1 MMKTEN
7 VVLSHP
13 EFSGDLSFNKKGN
26 PLCQFSSQAGAAQ
39 PRTLSLPRQY
49 WVPWWHW
56 CMSFR
61 APVILMPN
69 ATEALD
75 ALQEQSAT
83 EVVSEND
90 KAMTA
95 MVIRVIKEAANKGVG
110 DE

>member
-1 MMKTEN
+1 MPVQLPSGRGSAPHSFATASILGALVALVHE
-7 VVLSHP
+7 LSR
-13 EFSGDLSFNKKGN
+13 SGHIDAK
-26 PLCQFSSQAGAAQ
+26 
-39 PRTLSLPRQY
+39 RY
-49 WVPWWHW
+49 
-56 CMSFR
+56 
-61 APVILMPN
+61 
-69 ATEALD
+69 TEALD